1 MEEFGE
7 TTTEKG
13 HKVFFSGREN
23 KHEQSVGF
31 LVRKDIVNTVM
42 GCHTV
47 SSSLITIRQR
57 AIPFNIT
64 MLHSRQSISFS
75 DRLAKATDCSSP
87 LFCHGS
93 KTATSPQVLQ
103 SAESTVSRSEPYS
116 FSVSGKT
123 RSIFRQQRRLV
134 TFHPGPRSIFPQSI
148 SQWLGPLARL
158 GMTVLDHAPEFS
170 DVQHA
175 VRLLHVQNCL
185 YLGLRLLHSLL
196 VEDLVQVVR
205 QSGCLLKLS
214 LIHI

>member
-1 MEEFGE
+1 
-7 TTTEKG
+7 
-13 HKVFFSGREN
+13 
-23 KHEQSVGF
+23 
-31 LVRKDIVNTVM
+31 
-42 GCHTV
+42 
-47 SSSLITIRQR
+47 
-57 AIPFNIT
+57 
-64 MLHSRQSISFS
+64 MLKN
-75 DRLAKATDCSSP
+75 LK
-87 LFCHGS
+87 
-93 KTATSPQVLQ
+93 Q

-116 FSVSGKT
+116 FSVSGET

-205 QSGCLLKLS
+205 QSGCLLKNSEISRLS
-214 LIHI
+214 ATHSHHFMQNAVHHPPPPLKKNQPPKR